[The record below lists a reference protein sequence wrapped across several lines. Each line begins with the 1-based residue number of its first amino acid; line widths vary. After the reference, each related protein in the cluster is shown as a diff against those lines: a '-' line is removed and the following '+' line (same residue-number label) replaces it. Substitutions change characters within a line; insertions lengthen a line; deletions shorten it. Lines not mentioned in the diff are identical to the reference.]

1 MTEFRKADGYENT
14 YTLVRNRRK
23 KILRPIKE
31 IPPHKQPK
39 EKLAP
44 LKLEE
49 EPSNTLTK
57 KQVKVTR
64 NEEEIINDESRKQE
78 VMELILDQP
87 VEELKE
93 IVEASEESILDFL
106 RPNIIHGKE
115 TTKEKRKALLG
126 ISIDRGK
133 SLKLEGIEIDP
144 EKIKAIVDWP
154 VRTNIHEGP
163 LLRVKDR
170 MDALNCAWTNFYFL
184 EIGRGLIEGKALF
197 KFKNM
202 WRMGRGLW

>member
-1 MTEFRKADGYENT
+1 M
-14 YTLVRNRRK
+14 RNRRK

-93 IVEASEESILDFL
+93 IVEASEESILEFL
-106 RPNIIHGKE
+106 RPNIIVSGGKHE
-115 TTKEKRKALLG
+115 ESAK
-126 ISIDRGK
+126 ISFEHR
-133 SLKLEGIEIDP
+133 E
-144 EKIKAIVDWP
+144 
-154 VRTNIHEGP
+154 
-163 LLRVKDR
+163 
-170 MDALNCAWTNFYFL
+170 
-184 EIGRGLIEGKALF
+184 
-197 KFKNM
+197 FKNLILLQNSLQEEYEKQLSTSLLKTQLF
-202 WRMGRGLW
+202 RELSQLVICIA